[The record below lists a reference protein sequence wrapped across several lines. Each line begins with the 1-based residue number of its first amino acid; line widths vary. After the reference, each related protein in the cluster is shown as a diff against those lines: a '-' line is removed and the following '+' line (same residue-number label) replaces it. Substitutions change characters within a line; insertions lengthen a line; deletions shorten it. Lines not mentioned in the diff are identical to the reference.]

1 MVLCSGK
8 ISSYGS
14 ICALN
19 KNAEKWT
26 DLNFLENGSKNF
38 AHVGNFNETNDVLL
52 NSSDVLCSGK
62 FWISS
67 YGSIHA

>member
-1 MVLCSGK
+1 MVLSCEK
-8 ISSYGS
+8 IWISSYGS
-14 ICALN
+14 ICTLN

-26 DLNFLENGSKNF
+26 DLNFLENF
-38 AHVGNFNETNDVLL
+38 DHGNFNETNDVLL